1 MRRRDLEHVLRAA
14 CQIAETEEALVIG
27 SQAILGAYTEDALPP
42 EAFSSIEVDLAFL
55 DDARDELADRVDGA
69 IGELSSFHE
78 TFGYYAQG
86 VSVSTAILPP
96 GWRDR
101 LIVLD
106 TPGTAPG
113 RGLCLEPHDLVVSK
127 LVAFRD
133 KDREFAAALLR
144 AGLIDPRI
152 IEARIA
158 VLDLP
163 PAIQERVGDWLG
175 AIRSRGVPDD
185 GGRR

>member
-14 CQIAETEEALVIG
+14 CKVAETKEALVIG
-27 SQAILGAYTEDALPP
+27 SQAILGAYSEDVLPP

-144 AGLIDPRI
+144 AGLIEQGI
-152 IEARIA
+152 LEARIA
-158 VLDLP
+158 ALDLH
-163 PAIQERVGDWLG
+163 PAVRERVRDWLG
-175 AIRSRGVPDD
+175 AIRSTGVPDD
-185 GGRR
+185 GEHR

>member
-1 MRRRDLEHVLRAA
+1 MYSEDL
-14 CQIAETEEALVIG
+14 
-27 SQAILGAYTEDALPP
+27 LPP
-42 EAFSSIEVDLAFL
+42 EASSSIEVDLAFF

-86 VSVSTAILPP
+86 VGMSTAILPA

-101 LIVLD
+101 LIVFD

-133 KDREFAAALLR
+133 KDRGFAAALLR
-144 AGLIDPRI
+144 GGLIDPDVLQ
-152 IEARIA
+152 ARIA
-158 VLDLP
+158 VLDVH
-163 PAIQERVGDWLG
+163 PARRERIRNWLN
-175 AIRSRGVPDD
+175 AVRPTGVSDD
-185 GGRR
+185 DDPR